1 MAKLTLKTIEKY
13 NLDKRSY
20 TPDYDDKGYIFTLPS
35 GIELSCLFMCNGEPC
50 DTDSLEG
57 LDGYIYIQTEE
68 ELVEL
73 IELSYEDLIMK
84 IATKLASENKPFT
97 TSDYL

>member
-1 MAKLTLKTIEKY
+1 MTKLSLKLIEKY
-13 NLDKRSY
+13 NLPKKSY

-57 LDGYIYIQTEE
+57 LDGFIYIQTEE
-68 ELVEL
+68 EL
-73 IELSYEDLIMK
+73 IDYINLSYEDLINK
-84 IATKLASENKPFT
+84 VASENENFNT
-97 TSDYL
+97 NDYIDS

>member
-13 NLDKRSY
+13 NLDKQSY

-73 IELSYEDLIMK
+73 IELSYEDI
-84 IATKLASENKPFT
+84 INRVASENVNFNT
-97 TSDYL
+97 NEYL

>member
-13 NLDKRSY
+13 NLPKKSY

-57 LDGYIYIQTEE
+57 LDGFIYIQTEE
-68 ELVEL
+68 EL
-73 IELSYEDLIMK
+73 IDYINLSYEDLINK
-84 IATKLASENKPFT
+84 VASENENFNT
-97 TSDYL
+97 NDYIDS

>member
-1 MAKLTLKTIEKY
+1 MTKLSLKLIEKY
-13 NLDKRSY
+13 NLDKQSY

-68 ELVEL
+68 EL
-73 IELSYEDLIMK
+73 IEYINLSYEDLINK
-84 IATKLASENKPFT
+84 VASENENFNT
-97 TSDYL
+97 NDYIDC